1 METRVAILETLA
13 QQTQVTLQA
22 IRDDLRELR
31 HEIAS
36 QSSDL
41 RREIAS
47 QGSDLRRDMTGQASD
62 LRREIASQGS
72 DLRRIHDR
80 DFRLTFGAIIATA
93 LGLAT
98 LIARVAHWL

>member
-1 METRVAILETLA
+1 METRVAILETPA

-22 IRDDLRELR
+22 IREDIR
-31 HEIAS
+31 
-36 QSSDL
+36 DL
-41 RREIAS
+41 RREVLAQRS
-47 QGSDLRRDMTGQASD
+47 VH
-62 LRREIASQGS
+62 E
-72 DLRRIHDR
+72 R